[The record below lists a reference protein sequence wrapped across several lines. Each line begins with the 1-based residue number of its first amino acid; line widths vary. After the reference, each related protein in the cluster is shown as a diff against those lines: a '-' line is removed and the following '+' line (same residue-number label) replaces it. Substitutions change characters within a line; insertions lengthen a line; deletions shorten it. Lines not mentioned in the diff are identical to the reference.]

1 MTLSLP
7 EDPTDDDALVE
18 AFTDWAAGRGLSLYP
33 HQEEALI
40 EVVTGSHVIASTP
53 TGSGKSLIAV
63 AAHYVAL
70 ARGQRTFYTA
80 PLKAL
85 VSEKFF
91 DLVDIFGAEQVGMLT
106 GDSAINSGAPI
117 ICCTAE
123 ILANQTLR
131 GGAETGVDQV
141 VMDEF
146 HFYADPQ
153 RGWAW
158 QVPLVELGHPQVV
171 LMSAILGVVTAIA
184 EDLTRRTVDPVAV
197 IANTERP
204 VPLTYSS
211 SVEPLQEVV
220 RDLLGT
226 HRT

>member
-18 AFTDWAAGRGLSLYP
+18 TFTEWAAGRGLSLYP

-70 ARGQRTFYTA
+70 ARGQRTYYTA

-91 DLVDIFGAEQVGMLT
+91 DLVDIFGAEQVA
-106 GDSAINSGAPI
+106 SPPGARRSTPEHRS
-117 ICCTAE
+117 TASPP
-123 ILANQTLR
+123 
-131 GGAETGVDQV
+131 GS
-141 VMDEF
+141 
-146 HFYADPQ
+146 P
-153 RGWAW
+153 
-158 QVPLVELGHPQVV
+158 P
-171 LMSAILGVVTAIA
+171 
-184 EDLTRRTVDPVAV
+184 TRRRPAGPGPVA
-197 IANTERP
+197 ARA
-204 VPLTYSS
+204 
-211 SVEPLQEVV
+211 
-220 RDLLGT
+220 
-226 HRT
+226 